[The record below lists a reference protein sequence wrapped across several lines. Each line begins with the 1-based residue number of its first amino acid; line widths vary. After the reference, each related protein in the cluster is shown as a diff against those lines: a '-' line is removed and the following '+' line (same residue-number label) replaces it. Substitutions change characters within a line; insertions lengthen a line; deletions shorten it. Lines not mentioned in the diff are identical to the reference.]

1 MSLEKYAILDV
12 LETGGAISKFEFIL
26 RGYSADACEEV
37 AVKVVLMYAVRPLGR
52 SRVFLTRLRGTFA
65 ESLFNV
71 NSGVF
76 SLNDVTRR

>member
-52 SRVFLTRLRGTFA
+52 SRVC
-65 ESLFNV
+65 V
-71 NSGVF
+71 
-76 SLNDVTRR
+76 